1 MSYSPTASAS
11 FGPENTEGSG
21 WRTSG
26 SITGSLVLHLLLVAG
41 LIYESNRHPL
51 EMAGKEGG
59 VMAFTMVNMASQ
71 PVSVPPVSSPP
82 VENSPQPPVV
92 HSVRIEHPAPAIVLP
107 EPVKPKPPVAKP
119 EPKTIP
125 KTNTRETSPQTTVK
139 TTKPTTTRTVTPAPA
154 KPEESKSQSLSQT
167 QTQSKST
174 SESASLTPS
183 KSPSTTNN
191 VSAATAG
198 NSDSGQAAQGSGN
211 ATNQNVKALHRRVNY
226 PQRAKSLGV
235 EGRVRIKFDITS
247 SGTVTNVRVLSETPT
262 GVFASAIDKD
272 IARWRYQTQGEVKD
286 QVVSIVF
293 KLNGKV
299 ALEN

>member
-1 MSYSPTASAS
+1 MSYSSTASAS
-11 FGPENTEGSG
+11 FGPENTEGFG

-26 SITGSLVLHLLLVAG
+26 SITGSLLLHLLLVAG

-59 VMAFTMVNMASQ
+59 IVAFTMVNVASQ

-82 VENSPQPPVV
+82 VESSPQPPVV
-92 HSVRIEHPAPAIVLP
+92 HSVRVEHPAPAIVLP
-107 EPVKPKPPVAKP
+107 EPVKPKPPVVKS
-119 EPKTIP
+119 EPRATP
-125 KTNTRETSPQTTVK
+125 RTNTRETPSQTTVK
-139 TTKPTTTRTVTPAPA
+139 TTKPVTIRTVTPAPA
-154 KPEESKSQSLSQT
+154 KPEESQSQSLSLS
-167 QTQSKST
+167 QSKST
-174 SESASLTPS
+174 SESESLTPS
-183 KSPSTTNN
+183 KSPSTINH
-191 VSAATAG
+191 VSAAIAG

-226 PQRAKSLGV
+226 PQKAKSLGV
-235 EGRVRIKFDITS
+235 EGRVRIQFDITS
-247 SGTVTNVRVLSETPT
+247 SGTVTNVRVLSETPR

-293 KLNGKV
+293 KLNGRV

>member
-1 MSYSPTASAS
+1 MSYSPTVGANFA
-11 FGPENTEGSG
+11 PENTTRFG

-26 SITGSLVLHLLLVAG
+26 SITGSLLLHLLLVAG
-41 LIYESNRHPL
+41 LIYESNRPPL
-51 EMAGKEGG
+51 QMAGKEGG
-59 VMAFTMVNMASQ
+59 VMAFTMVNVASQ
-71 PVSVPPVSSPP
+71 PVSAPPVSSPP

-107 EPVKPKPPVAKP
+107 EPVKPKSTVAKP
-119 EPKTIP
+119 EPKAIP
-125 KTNTRETSPQTTVK
+125 KTNTRETQPQTTVK
-139 TTKPTTTRTVTPAPA
+139 TTKPTATRTVTPAPA
-154 KPEESKSQSLSQT
+154 KPEESKSQSLSLSP
-167 QTQSKST
+167 SKST
-174 SESASLTPS
+174 SESESLTPS
-183 KSPSTTNN
+183 KSPPTTNN
-191 VSAATAG
+191 VSATIAG

-247 SGTVTNVRVLSETPT
+247 SGTVTNVRVLSETPV

-272 IARWRYQTQGEVKD
+272 IARWRYQTQGEVND

>member
-1 MSYSPTASAS
+1 VSYSPTASAS
-11 FGPENTEGSG
+11 FGPENTERFG

-59 VMAFTMVNMASQ
+59 VMAFTMVNVASQ
-71 PVSVPPVSSPP
+71 PVSVPPVSSPA

-107 EPVKPKPPVAKP
+107 EPVKPKPTVAKA
-119 EPKTIP
+119 EPRAIP
-125 KTNTRETSPQTTVK
+125 KTNTRETPPQTTVK
-139 TTKPTTTRTVTPAPA
+139 TAKPTTTRTVTPAPA
-154 KPEESKSQSLSQT
+154 KPEESQSQSRSLSP
-167 QTQSKST
+167 SKST
-174 SESASLTPS
+174 SESESLMPS
-183 KSPSTTNN
+183 KSPSTTHN
-191 VSAATAG
+191 VSAAIAG

-235 EGRVRIKFDITS
+235 EGRVRIQFDITS
-247 SGTVTNVRVLSETPT
+247 SGTVTNVRVLSETPR

-293 KLNGKV
+293 KLDGKV

>member
-1 MSYSPTASAS
+1 MSHSPTISAS
-11 FGPENTEGSG
+11 FGPENTARFG

-26 SITGSLVLHLLLVAG
+26 SITGSLLLHLLLVAG
-41 LIYESNRHPL
+41 LIYESNQPPL
-51 EMAGKEGG
+51 QMAGKEGG
-59 VMAFTMVNMASQ
+59 VMAFTMVNVASQ
-71 PVSVPPVSSPP
+71 PVSVTPVSSPP

-107 EPVKPKPPVAKP
+107 EPVKQKRNIAEP
-119 EPKTIP
+119 EPRATPRID
-125 KTNTRETSPQTTVK
+125 TREKQPQTTVK
-139 TTKPTTTRTVTPAPA
+139 TAKPTTSRTVTPAPA
-154 KPEESKSQSLSQT
+154 KSEESKSQSQSPL
-167 QTQSKST
+167 QSKSA
-174 SESASLTPS
+174 SESLTPS
-183 KSPSTTNN
+183 QSPTTINN
-191 VSAATAG
+191 VSAAIAG
-198 NSDSGQAAQGSGN
+198 NSDSGQAPQGSGN
-211 ATNQNVKALHRRVNY
+211 ATSLNVKALHRRVNY

-247 SGTVTNVRVLSETPT
+247 SGTVTNVRVLSETPV

>member
-1 MSYSPTASAS
+1 VSYSPTASAS
-11 FGPENTEGSG
+11 FGPEDTAKFG

-26 SITGSLVLHLLLVAG
+26 SITGSLLLHVLLVAG
-41 LIYESNRHPL
+41 LIYESNQHPL

-59 VMAFTMVNMASQ
+59 VMAFTMVNVASQ

-82 VENSPQPPVV
+82 AENSPQLPVV
-92 HSVRIEHPAPAIVLP
+92 HSVRVEHPAPAIALP
-107 EPVKPKPPVAKP
+107 EPVKPKPTVAKP
-119 EPKTIP
+119 EPKAIP
-125 KTNTRETSPQTTVK
+125 KANTRETTSQTTVK
-139 TTKPTTTRTVTPAPA
+139 TTKPTTTRTVTSAPA
-154 KPEESKSQSLSQT
+154 KPEESKSQALP
-167 QTQSKST
+167 QTQSKYT
-174 SESASLTPS
+174 SESESLTPS
-183 KSPSTTNN
+183 QSSSTTHN
-191 VSAATAG
+191 VSAAIAG

-211 ATNQNVKALHRRVNY
+211 ATSLNVKALHRRVNY

-247 SGTVTNVRVLSETPT
+247 SGTVTNVRVLSETPV

-293 KLNGKV
+293 KLNGQV